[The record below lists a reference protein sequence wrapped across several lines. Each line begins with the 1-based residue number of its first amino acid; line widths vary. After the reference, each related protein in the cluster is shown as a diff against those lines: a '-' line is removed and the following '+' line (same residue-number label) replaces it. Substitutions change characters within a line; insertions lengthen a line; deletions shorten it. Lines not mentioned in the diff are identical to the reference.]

1 MGTVIYPYQM
11 ERRRLI
17 KRIDYYIYRAFA
29 AGLITVNE
37 LKELKAKVRGK
48 NPQERRK
55 KPRHVG
61 AAT

>member
-1 MGTVIYPYQM
+1 M

-17 KRIDYYIYRAFA
+17 KRIDYYIYRAFV

-37 LKELKAKVRGK
+37 LKELKAKVRDK

-55 KPRHVG
+55 KLR
-61 AAT
+61 

>member
-1 MGTVIYPYQM
+1 MGTVIYPYRM

-17 KRIDYYIYRAFA
+17 KRIDYYIYRAFV

-37 LKELKAKVRGK
+37 LKELKAKVRDK

-55 KPRHVG
+55 KLR
-61 AAT
+61 